1 MYTGVRKQNERTLSS
16 PGEAAQE
23 GPHIGALLEQREK
36 GGKRQLFDEAQE
48 DDGKAATKKRA
59 KLPQQREDR
68 PAVMTI
74 IRQIEGMEYREQ
86 AAKAGGGSS
95 GLEGRVGLEGM
106 VGHAS
111 GKVGDKRR
119 FGDACDTGWGEA
131 AEEGPH
137 GEGGGEGG
145 EKLKDERQKETKHK
159 REEFQDK
166 GKGEAVEKRKRPLS
180 EGAGTARKTQDADD
194 RTWGSAIAGV
204 C

>member
-1 MYTGVRKQNERTLSS
+1 MLTYADTTFLVLFSLFPPLSS

-23 GPHIGALLEQREK
+23 
-36 GGKRQLFDEAQE
+36 
-48 DDGKAATKKRA
+48 
-59 KLPQQREDR
+59 
-68 PAVMTI
+68 
-74 IRQIEGMEYREQ
+74 
-86 AAKAGGGSS
+86 
-95 GLEGRVGLEGM
+95 VGD
-106 VGHAS
+106 
-111 GKVGDKRR
+111 KVGDKRR

-145 EKLKDERQKETKHK
+145 EKLKDKRQKETKHK

-194 RTWGSAIAGV
+194 RTSGSAIAGV